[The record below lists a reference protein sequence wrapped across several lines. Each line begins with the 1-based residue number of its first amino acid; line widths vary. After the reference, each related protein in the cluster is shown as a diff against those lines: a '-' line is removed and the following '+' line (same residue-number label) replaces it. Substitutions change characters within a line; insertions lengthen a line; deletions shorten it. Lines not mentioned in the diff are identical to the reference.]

1 MRQFYI
7 RKTRHTANGN
17 VPASSN
23 CVIGHICANCTI
35 LVCVLLHSAEFSFSV
50 KNLILIGTD
59 RSYLTVI
66 LPNMD
71 LGTGG
76 ECG

>member
-7 RKTRHTANGN
+7 RKTRHTANGD
-17 VPASSN
+17 VPASSS

-35 LVCVLLHSAEFSFSV
+35 LACVFLHNAEFSFAV
-50 KNLILIGTD
+50 KNLILIGTA